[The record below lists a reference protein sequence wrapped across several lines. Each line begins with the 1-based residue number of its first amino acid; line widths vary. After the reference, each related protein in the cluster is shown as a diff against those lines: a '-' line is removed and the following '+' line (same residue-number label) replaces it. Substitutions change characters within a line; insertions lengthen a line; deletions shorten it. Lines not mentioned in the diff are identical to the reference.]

1 MAESQNYRLMERDIQ
16 VILDVYKH
24 RYLSVSQIMGGA
36 VFVNHKITHRDNEK
50 VTHFSR

>member
-24 RYLSVSQIMGGA
+24 RYLSVSQIMGL
-36 VFVNHKITHRDNEK
+36 FSSTIK
-50 VTHFSR
+50 VVLPQSV